1 VLDVIDGAAGP
12 AVTRGDLADGDPE
25 AFADVGGARGGGAGA
40 APHEDPDL
48 LGLDRRPGHP
58 EGLRARR
65 APRWEVLPATA
76 SAGWMASAPVQYWTR
91 KLVAYG
97 AAQVIRTV
105 STGSAGGSVIMIH

>member
-1 VLDVIDGAAGP
+1 VLDVVDEAAGP

-65 APRWEVLPATA
+65 PGVHPAGEVLPATA

-97 AAQVIRTV
+97 PPR
-105 STGSAGGSVIMIH
+105 